1 MTTTVSHALM
11 IDGQLIAPGDEAW
24 LSLDD
29 GLVRGD
35 GVFEGLRLYG
45 RRPRTPEAHLERL
58 AKSAATVGLEA
69 DLDELRA
76 ELADFCQSTASED
89 CGVRLMVTRGGQRIW
104 REEPLPVPPATG
116 LTLRPTP
123 HRVTP
128 LLIGAKT
135 LSYAANMQAMRL
147 AKAAGCNDALLVRAD
162 DDVVLEGPTTSFAW
176 IERGVLM
183 FPPLDVGILDSLTR
197 RIAVEALETG
207 ERTATLGELASAE
220 GAFLLST
227 LLEAA
232 PVAEIAGVARYD
244 VTSERVL
251 AIQVAIS
258 KATKRSLEATATA

>member
-45 RRPRTPEAHLERL
+45 RRPRTAEAHLERL
-58 AKSAATVGLEA
+58 AKSAATVALDV

-104 REEPLPVPPATG
+104 REEPLPVPPSDG
-116 LTLRPTP
+116 LVLRPTP

-135 LSYAANMQAMRL
+135 LSYAANMQAVRL
-147 AKAAGCNDALLVRAD
+147 AKAAGCHDALLVRAD
-162 DDVVLEGPTTSFAW
+162 DDVVLEGPTTAFAW
-176 IERGVLM
+176 IEDGVLT
-183 FPPLDVGILDSLTR
+183 FPPLDVGVLDSLTR
-197 RIAVEALETG
+197 RIAVDAVQTK
-207 ERTATLGELASAE
+207 ERAATLNELSDAE
-220 GAFLLST
+220 GAFLMST

-232 PVAEIAGVARYD
+232 PVAEIVGVARFD
-244 VTSERVL
+244 VRSSHVRAVQD
-251 AIQVAIS
+251 AVAE
-258 KATKRSLEATATA
+258 ATRRSLEETATA